1 MVNVHTLSLGAYQ
14 TNCYFAWGEGS
25 QSCIVID
32 PGFTPEVVLQKAN
45 ELGKRIDAI
54 LLTHGHFDHVGGV
67 KAIAKLTG
75 CAVYLHEG
83 ELSMP
88 ESWTDG
94 PLFYTDTYG
103 EGDVLELCGLSIRV
117 LHTPG
122 HTPGSVCLAAED
134 TLFTGDTLFWNS
146 CGRTDLPCGDPIAIS
161 KSLKRL
167 AGLQVDYRVLSGHG
181 QATSLFAEQ
190 KHNPFMNR

>member
-1 MVNVHTLSLGAYQ
+1 M
-14 TNCYFAWGEGS
+14 
-25 QSCIVID
+25 ID
-32 PGFTPEVVLQKAN
+32 PGFTPEAVLQKAQ

-83 ELSMP
+83 ELVMP

-103 EGDVLELCGLSIRV
+103 EGDVLELSGLSVRV

-122 HTPGSVCLAAED
+122 HTPGSVCLEAED
-134 TLFTGDTLFWNS
+134 TLFTGDTLFWDS
-146 CGRTDLPCGDPIAIS
+146 CGRTDLPCGDPAALS

-167 AGLQVDYRVLSGHG
+167 ASLQADYRVLSGHG
-181 QATSLFAEQ
+181 QATSLLEEQ

>member
-1 MVNVHTLSLGAYQ
+1 MEVICLPLGAYQ
-14 TNCYFAWGEGS
+14 TNCYLAWGEGS

-45 ELGKRIDAI
+45 ELDKRIGAI

-122 HTPGSVCLAAED
+122 HTPGSVCLAAEN

-146 CGRTDLPCGDPIAIS
+146 CGRTDLPCGDPATIL

-167 AGLQVDYRVLSGHG
+167 AGLPTDYQVLSGHG
-181 QATSLFAEQ
+181 QSTTLFEE
-190 KHNPFMNR
+190 KKYNPFMNR

>member
-1 MVNVHTLSLGAYQ
+1 MEMICLPLGAYQ
-14 TNCYFAWGEGS
+14 TNCYLAWEKNS
-25 QSCIVID
+25 PNCIVID
-32 PGFTPEVVLQKAN
+32 PGFTPETVLQKVQ
-45 ELGKRIDAI
+45 ELGKRIEAI

-67 KAIAKLTG
+67 KSIAKVTG

-83 ELSMP
+83 ELVMP

-103 EGDVLELCGLSIRV
+103 EGDVLELAGLTIRV
-117 LHTPG
+117 MHTPG
-122 HTPGSVCLAAED
+122 HTPGSVCLEAEN
-134 TLFTGDTLFWNS
+134 TLFTGDTLFWDS
-146 CGRTDLPCGDPIAIS
+146 CGRTDLPCGNPATLA

-167 AGLQVDYRVLSGHG
+167 AGLKVDYRVLSGHG
-181 QATSLFAEQ
+181 QATSLFEEQ